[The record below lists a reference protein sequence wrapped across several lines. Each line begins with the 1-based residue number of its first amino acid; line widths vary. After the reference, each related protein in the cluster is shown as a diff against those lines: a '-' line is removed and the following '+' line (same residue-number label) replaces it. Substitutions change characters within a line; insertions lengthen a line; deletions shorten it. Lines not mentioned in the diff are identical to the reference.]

1 MSSEVLSIFTDTNR
15 YECQKILYLLH
26 LLQGRLLLVWWPPP
40 HWVSGLWDVC
50 IMDQRKCK
58 HCPFQIKAAYGTLF
72 PLSSCLQAEVFFPSG
87 VLQFLSESGMIPEGF
102 SIVSALSVVWSMG
115 HLQIWDWW
123 LSAILAGGVSWGP
136 ALHQPSFLFLLLR
149 RLLVPLCWGYF
160 KQSQG
165 PVTVLWRSP
174 HPPGAGCG
182 RDRRGPEDFV
192 GSLSPVWIQAD
203 CKMKCR
209 YQGSWHEGSASPA
222 QHLCSSYHLDFLAQA
237 VSSATC
243 FMPQFLFW
251 GRSHLV
257 LAPFSAL

>member
-1 MSSEVLSIFTDTNR
+1 MPKNTLPIAPTPGKVTPSMVATTTLGVWPVGCVHYGSEEMQTLSLSNKSCIWDT
-15 YECQKILYLLH
+15 
-26 LLQGRLLLVWWPPP
+26 
-40 HWVSGLWDVC
+40 
-50 IMDQRKCK
+50 
-58 HCPFQIKAAYGTLF
+58 F
-72 PLSSCLQAEVFFPSG
+72 PLILLPSSRS
-87 VLQFLSESGMIPEGF
+87 GF
-102 SIVSALSVVWSMG
+102 SFRGTAVSIRVRHDSRRFLYVVSALSVVWSMG

-123 LSAILAGGVSWGP
+123 LSALLAGGVSWGP

-165 PVTVLWRSP
+165 PMTVLWRSP